1 VRAVSARN
9 RIDELARRMDDLQI
23 QLIRLTT
30 QKPPAVAPET
40 KTAAPAPVELAAK
53 IPVENISFRPAPEPK
68 ISIPLPVE
76 SVAPPP
82 PIAAPPVPLEPKFI
96 PPLPP
101 LRPLTPPKPALPKIN
116 WEQFMG
122 VKGFA
127 WLGGLALFLGVAFFI
142 KYSFDNNLIPPQL
155 RVAIGFLTGLGLLV
169 GGVVMSRKN
178 FPALSQTL
186 CATGVVILYAVTF
199 ACRAL
204 YHFEFFGP
212 IPTFLL
218 MSLIMTAVFLLAAR
232 LNALVVAIL
241 GMLGGFLTPVML
253 STGKDNPLG
262 LFTYTGLLDIG
273 LVLVALRKRWHHLI
287 ALGGDGTALMQ
298 MAWVMKFFAPA
309 KVYTA
314 LAVFVGFEALF
325 VVAFAFSRK

>member
-1 VRAVSARN
+1 MESALPLIILLVLGVPLALAIWLIVRAVSARN

-122 VKGFA
+122 VKIGRA
-127 WLGGLALFLGVAFFI
+127 
-142 KYSFDNNLIPPQL
+142 SCRE
-155 RVAIGFLTGLGLLV
+155 RV
-169 GGVVMSRKN
+169 
-178 FPALSQTL
+178 
-186 CATGVVILYAVTF
+186 
-199 ACRAL
+199 
-204 YHFEFFGP
+204 
-212 IPTFLL
+212 
-218 MSLIMTAVFLLAAR
+218 
-232 LNALVVAIL
+232 
-241 GMLGGFLTPVML
+241 
-253 STGKDNPLG
+253 
-262 LFTYTGLLDIG
+262 
-273 LVLVALRKRWHHLI
+273 
-287 ALGGDGTALMQ
+287 
-298 MAWVMKFFAPA
+298 
-309 KVYTA
+309 
-314 LAVFVGFEALF
+314 
-325 VVAFAFSRK
+325 